1 MPSTDRKLELKAKTS
16 VAQTA
21 SQAAVYA
28 KGLNSDMQL
37 AISSKYE
44 ISFTFFINA
53 IHYNI
58 QSDQNVSVHLMI
70 TGKNTRKNI
79 LNSFNHLPS

>member
-28 KGLNSDMQL
+28 KGLKSYLIRYDDQKNSDHYFL
-37 AISSKYE
+37 IWNE
-44 ISFTFFINA
+44 FTE
-53 IHYNI
+53 
-58 QSDQNVSVHLMI
+58 L
-70 TGKNTRKNI
+70 
-79 LNSFNHLPS
+79 

>member
-28 KGLNSDMQL
+28 KGLNMMHTFRFF
-37 AISSKYE
+37 SSLKCCL
-44 ISFTFFINA
+44 FHNATFFLVPVLFA
-53 IHYNI
+53 FCI
-58 QSDQNVSVHLMI
+58 QGVLKFKCQIPVPK
-70 TGKNTRKNI
+70 GKRVT
-79 LNSFNHLPS
+79 